1 MADQIRVLVVD
12 DIPETRDHLT
22 KLLGFESD
30 IDVVGSAASGHEAL
44 EMAVRLSPDVIL
56 MDINMP
62 DMDGIAATE
71 QLSSIAPAAAVVM
84 MSVQGEAD
92 YLRRSM
98 LAGAREFLV
107 KPFSSDELT
116 ASIRQVSARERDKQS
131 RMAAVPVPVGMV
143 APPTG
148 RVGGSG
154 EPGVVVA
161 VFSPKGGVGR
171 TTVAVNLAVAAATEL
186 GKKVVIMDGSFQFG
200 DVGVLLNLNPKSK
213 SIADLIPE
221 IDAGSLDSLDT
232 FLINHTAGIRVL
244 LAPPSP
250 ETAEMIT
257 AAGVKTVLDRL
268 RADHDLVVVD
278 CTSYFNDTTLAI
290 LDAADIILTMLSL
303 EITSIKN
310 MRLFLEVAE
319 QLGYENGKVR
329 LVLNRADSA
338 LGIRVADV
346 EHSIGRKVDET
357 IVSDGRSVVYALN
370 RGVPFFLSN
379 REAQVSQ
386 DILRLAKSVVGE
398 QPRPPTTTVARQPR
412 RSRCSHG
419 DECRDSRPLGAR
431 RGVGDVPPEANRERP
446 TGCAGAPSS
455 APPPPGGELPPSGAP
470 PNVPTTGRLSSQAP
484 VRESF
489 RDVKFRIQSRVIQ
502 DLDPKLDLSNQVE
515 VRRQIEEIFGK
526 VIDEEGL
533 ALTRAERV
541 RMLEQ
546 ITDEIIGLGPLEPL
560 LRDETV
566 TEVMVNGPNQ
576 VYVERTGKLEVTD
589 VVFQNDDHVMR
600 IIDRIVAPLG
610 RRIDESS
617 PMVDARL
624 PDGSRVNA
632 IIPPLSLVGPCIT
645 IRKFSAIPLHRGR
658 PDPVRHR

>member
-1 MADQIRVLVVD
+1 MADQIRVLIVD

-30 IDVVGSAASGHEAL
+30 IEVVGSAASGTESISLAGEL
-44 EMAVRLSPDVIL
+44 LPDVVL

-71 QLSSIAPAAAVVM
+71 KLSTQVPSASVVM

-116 ASIRQVSARERDKQS
+116 SSIRQVSARERDKATRLQV
-131 RMAAVPVPVGMV
+131 VPVAAGGGGG
-143 APPTG
+143 AANADG
-148 RVGGSG
+148 R
-154 EPGVVVA
+154 EPGLVVA

-186 GKKVVIMDGSFQFG
+186 GKRVPIMDGSFQFG
-200 DVGVLLNLNPKSK
+200 AVGVLLNLNPRGT

-221 IDAGSLDSLDT
+221 LDAGELDSIDT
-232 FLINHTAGIRVL
+232 FLIEHSSGIRVL

-257 AAGVKTVLDRL
+257 AAGVKRVLESL
-268 RADHDLVVVD
+268 RMNHDLVVVD
-278 CTSYFNDTTLAI
+278 CTAFFNDTTLAI
-290 LDAADIILTMLSL
+290 LDSADIILTMLSL

-310 MRLFLEVAE
+310 MRLFLEVSE
-319 QLGYENGKVR
+319 QLGYESGKVR

-386 DILRLAKSVVGE
+386 DILRLAKSLVGE
-398 QPRPPTTTVARQPR
+398 T
-412 RSRCSHG
+412 
-419 DECRDSRPLGAR
+419 
-431 RGVGDVPPEANRERP
+431 
-446 TGCAGAPSS
+446 
-455 APPPPGGELPPSGAP
+455 
-470 PNVPTTGRLSSQAP
+470 
-484 VRESF
+484 
-489 RDVKFRIQSRVIQ
+489 
-502 DLDPKLDLSNQVE
+502 
-515 VRRQIEEIFGK
+515 
-526 VIDEEGL
+526 
-533 ALTRAERV
+533 
-541 RMLEQ
+541 
-546 ITDEIIGLGPLEPL
+546 
-560 LRDETV
+560 
-566 TEVMVNGPNQ
+566 
-576 VYVERTGKLEVTD
+576 
-589 VVFQNDDHVMR
+589 
-600 IIDRIVAPLG
+600 
-610 RRIDESS
+610 
-617 PMVDARL
+617 
-624 PDGSRVNA
+624 
-632 IIPPLSLVGPCIT
+632 
-645 IRKFSAIPLHRGR
+645 
-658 PDPVRHR
+658 

>member
-30 IDVVGSAASGHEAL
+30 IDVVGAAASGREAL
-44 EMAVRLSPDVIL
+44 EMAARLIPDVVL

-71 QLSSIAPAAAVVM
+71 QLASIVPGAAVVM

-131 RMAAVPVPVGMV
+131 RIAVTTMATAGPALNG
-143 APPTG
+143 A
-148 RVGGSG
+148 RSG
-154 EPGVVVA
+154 EPGEPGSIVA

-171 TTVAVNLAVAAATEL
+171 TTVSVNLAVAAATEL

-221 IDAGSLDSLDT
+221 LEAGELESIDT

-257 AAGVKTVLDRL
+257 AGGVKKVLERL

-290 LDAADIILTMLSL
+290 LDAADVILTMLSL

-319 QLGYENGKVR
+319 QLGYEKGKVR

-357 IVSDGRSVVYALN
+357 VVSDGRSVVYALN

-386 DILRLAKSVVGE
+386 DILRLARSVVG
-398 QPRPPTTTVARQPR
+398 
-412 RSRCSHG
+412 G
-419 DECRDSRPLGAR
+419 
-431 RGVGDVPPEANRERP
+431 
-446 TGCAGAPSS
+446 
-455 APPPPGGELPPSGAP
+455 
-470 PNVPTTGRLSSQAP
+470 QAQA
-484 VRESF
+484 
-489 RDVKFRIQSRVIQ
+489 D
-502 DLDPKLDLSNQVE
+502 
-515 VRRQIEEIFGK
+515 
-526 VIDEEGL
+526 
-533 ALTRAERV
+533 T
-541 RMLEQ
+541 
-546 ITDEIIGLGPLEPL
+546 
-560 LRDETV
+560 
-566 TEVMVNGPNQ
+566 
-576 VYVERTGKLEVTD
+576 
-589 VVFQNDDHVMR
+589 
-600 IIDRIVAPLG
+600 
-610 RRIDESS
+610 
-617 PMVDARL
+617 VDA
-624 PDGSRVNA
+624 GKSTQKK
-632 IIPPLSLVGPCIT
+632 SLFAW
-645 IRKFSAIPLHRGR
+645 R
-658 PDPVRHR
+658 

>member
-30 IDVVGSAASGHEAL
+30 IDVVGAAASGREAL
-44 EMAVRLSPDVIL
+44 EMAARLIPDVVL

-71 QLSSIAPAAAVVM
+71 QLASIVPGAAVVM

-131 RMAAVPVPVGMV
+131 RIAVTTMATAGP
-143 APPTG
+143 ALNSA
-148 RVGGSG
+148 RAG
-154 EPGVVVA
+154 EPGEPGSIVA

-171 TTVAVNLAVAAATEL
+171 TTVAVNLAIAAATEL

-221 IDAGSLDSLDT
+221 LEAGELESIDT

-257 AAGVKTVLDRL
+257 ASGVKKVLERL

-290 LDAADIILTMLSL
+290 LDAADVILTMLSL

-319 QLGYENGKVR
+319 QLGYEKGKVR

-357 IVSDGRSVVYALN
+357 VVSDGRSVVYALN

-386 DILRLAKSVVGE
+386 DILRLARSVVG
-398 QPRPPTTTVARQPR
+398 
-412 RSRCSHG
+412 G
-419 DECRDSRPLGAR
+419 
-431 RGVGDVPPEANRERP
+431 
-446 TGCAGAPSS
+446 
-455 APPPPGGELPPSGAP
+455 
-470 PNVPTTGRLSSQAP
+470 QAQA
-484 VRESF
+484 
-489 RDVKFRIQSRVIQ
+489 D
-502 DLDPKLDLSNQVE
+502 
-515 VRRQIEEIFGK
+515 
-526 VIDEEGL
+526 
-533 ALTRAERV
+533 T
-541 RMLEQ
+541 
-546 ITDEIIGLGPLEPL
+546 
-560 LRDETV
+560 
-566 TEVMVNGPNQ
+566 
-576 VYVERTGKLEVTD
+576 
-589 VVFQNDDHVMR
+589 
-600 IIDRIVAPLG
+600 
-610 RRIDESS
+610 
-617 PMVDARL
+617 VDA
-624 PDGSRVNA
+624 GKSTQKK
-632 IIPPLSLVGPCIT
+632 SLFAW
-645 IRKFSAIPLHRGR
+645 R
-658 PDPVRHR
+658 

>member
-22 KLLGFESD
+22 KLLGFEGD
-30 IDVVGSAASGHEAL
+30 IDVVGSAASGREAL
-44 EMAVRLSPDVIL
+44 EMAARLSPDVIL

-71 QLSSIAPAAAVVM
+71 QLSSAVPAAAVVM

-131 RMAAVPVPVGMV
+131 RMAA
-143 APPTG
+143 APAPNQGGAQGARTG
-148 RVGGSG
+148 EDG
-154 EPGVVVA
+154 EPGLIVA

-221 IDAGSLDSLDT
+221 LDAGELESIDT

-250 ETAEMIT
+250 EMAEMIT
-257 AAGVKTVLDRL
+257 ANGVKKVLDRL

-278 CTSYFNDTTLAI
+278 CTSSFNDTTLAI
-290 LDAADIILTMLSL
+290 LDAADVILTMLSL

-319 QLGYENGKVR
+319 QLGYESGKVR

-386 DILRLAKSVVGE
+386 DILRLARSVVGE
-398 QPRPPTTTVARQPR
+398 RSTTA
-412 RSRCSHG
+412 
-419 DECRDSRPLGAR
+419 A
-431 RGVGDVPPEANRERP
+431 A
-446 TGCAGAPSS
+446 A
-455 APPPPGGELPPSGAP
+455 
-470 PNVPTTGRLSSQAP
+470 
-484 VRESF
+484 
-489 RDVKFRIQSRVIQ
+489 
-502 DLDPKLDLSNQVE
+502 
-515 VRRQIEEIFGK
+515 
-526 VIDEEGL
+526 
-533 ALTRAERV
+533 
-541 RMLEQ
+541 
-546 ITDEIIGLGPLEPL
+546 
-560 LRDETV
+560 
-566 TEVMVNGPNQ
+566 
-576 VYVERTGKLEVTD
+576 
-589 VVFQNDDHVMR
+589 
-600 IIDRIVAPLG
+600 DRK
-610 RRIDESS
+610 STQKK
-617 PMVDARL
+617 
-624 PDGSRVNA
+624 
-632 IIPPLSLVGPCIT
+632 SLFAW
-645 IRKFSAIPLHRGR
+645 R
-658 PDPVRHR
+658 

>member
-30 IDVVGSAASGHEAL
+30 IDVVGSAASGREAL
-44 EMAVRLSPDVIL
+44 EMATRLSPDVVL

-71 QLSSIAPAAAVVM
+71 QLGAAAPAAAVVM

-131 RMAAVPVPVGMV
+131 RMAVTAVAAASGPVS
-143 APPTG
+143 TITL
-148 RVGGSG
+148 SG
-154 EPGVVVA
+154 EPGEPGLIVA

-171 TTVAVNLAVAAATEL
+171 TTIAVNLAVAAATEL

-221 IDAGSLDSLDT
+221 LDAGELDSIDT
-232 FLINHTAGIRVL
+232 FLVNHTAGIRVL

-257 AAGVKTVLDRL
+257 AAGVKKVLERL

-290 LDAADIILTMLSL
+290 LDAADVILTMLSL
-303 EITSIKN
+303 EITSVKN

-319 QLGYENGKVR
+319 QLGYESGKVR

-346 EHSIGRKVDET
+346 EHSIGRKIDET

-386 DILRLAKSVVGE
+386 DILRLARSVVGVE
-398 QPRPPTTTVARQPR
+398 ATPGTTEDRKPTQ
-412 RSRCSHG
+412 
-419 DECRDSRPLGAR
+419 
-431 RGVGDVPPEANRERP
+431 
-446 TGCAGAPSS
+446 
-455 APPPPGGELPPSGAP
+455 
-470 PNVPTTGRLSSQAP
+470 
-484 VRESF
+484 
-489 RDVKFRIQSRVIQ
+489 K
-502 DLDPKLDLSNQVE
+502 K
-515 VRRQIEEIFGK
+515 
-526 VIDEEGL
+526 
-533 ALTRAERV
+533 
-541 RMLEQ
+541 
-546 ITDEIIGLGPLEPL
+546 
-560 LRDETV
+560 
-566 TEVMVNGPNQ
+566 
-576 VYVERTGKLEVTD
+576 
-589 VVFQNDDHVMR
+589 
-600 IIDRIVAPLG
+600 
-610 RRIDESS
+610 
-617 PMVDARL
+617 
-624 PDGSRVNA
+624 
-632 IIPPLSLVGPCIT
+632 SLFAW
-645 IRKFSAIPLHRGR
+645 R
-658 PDPVRHR
+658 

>member
-30 IDVVGSAASGHEAL
+30 IDVVGSAASGREAL
-44 EMAVRLSPDVIL
+44 EMAGRLSPDVIL

-71 QLSSIAPAAAVVM
+71 QLSSSVPGAAVVM

-116 ASIRQVSARERDKQS
+116 ASIRQVSTRERDKQS
-131 RMAAVPVPVGMV
+131 RMAVSP
-143 APPTG
+143 APAAGSASAAGGPTG
-148 RVGGSG
+148 GGSG
-154 EPGVVVA
+154 EPGIVVA

-200 DVGVLLNLNPKSK
+200 DVGVLLNLNPRSK

-221 IDAGSLDSLDT
+221 LDVGELDSIDT
-232 FLINHTAGIRVL
+232 FLINHTAGMRVL

-257 AAGVKTVLDRL
+257 ASGVKKVVETL
-268 RADHDLVVVD
+268 RRDHDLVVVD

-290 LDAADIILTMLSL
+290 LDAADVILTMLSL

-319 QLGYENGKVR
+319 QLGYEQGKVR

-386 DILRLAKSVVGE
+386 DILRLARSVVGG
-398 QPRPPTTTVARQPR
+398 RSTKSVDTV
-412 RSRCSHG
+412 
-419 DECRDSRPLGAR
+419 
-431 RGVGDVPPEANRERP
+431 
-446 TGCAGAPSS
+446 
-455 APPPPGGELPPSGAP
+455 
-470 PNVPTTGRLSSQAP
+470 GRKSTQ
-484 VRESF
+484 
-489 RDVKFRIQSRVIQ
+489 K
-502 DLDPKLDLSNQVE
+502 K
-515 VRRQIEEIFGK
+515 
-526 VIDEEGL
+526 
-533 ALTRAERV
+533 
-541 RMLEQ
+541 
-546 ITDEIIGLGPLEPL
+546 
-560 LRDETV
+560 
-566 TEVMVNGPNQ
+566 
-576 VYVERTGKLEVTD
+576 
-589 VVFQNDDHVMR
+589 
-600 IIDRIVAPLG
+600 
-610 RRIDESS
+610 
-617 PMVDARL
+617 
-624 PDGSRVNA
+624 
-632 IIPPLSLVGPCIT
+632 SLFAW
-645 IRKFSAIPLHRGR
+645 R
-658 PDPVRHR
+658 